1 MQKREGTLSESID
14 GLNVQGMFVFEM
26 LPIFFSRHFH
36 REHQN
41 EEGHFERTLS
51 ESAPIHY
58 DRGTFSPDT
67 TATTPGDLVL
77 SITARANTA
86 LKAL

>member
-1 MQKREGTLSESID
+1 MSESID

-26 LPIFFSRHFH
+26 LPIFFSAIFIGDTKMKKDTLK
-36 REHQN
+36 E
-41 EEGHFERTLS
+41 FAKTLS

-58 DRGTFSPDT
+58 DRGTYSPDT

-77 SITARANTA
+77 SITARANNRV
-86 LKAL
+86 KAL